1 MRTEDELAGAL
12 RVAAERA
19 PDEGDLLA
27 GVATLRR
34 RRTRR
39 RIRMLAAATAV
50 VVLGMGVRSVVLP
63 GGGEV
68 EVATTPSPTAALG
81 MNAVPVD
88 RLWPTAV
95 LTVPATNA
103 DGMRYQPITGISAT
117 EVLLLAASV
126 EEGTRIELYDAA
138 TKRARVVAE
147 VPMKPTDVPPTVT
160 ADGENVA
167 WMSYGRK
174 NGVSVRRIWTAPL
187 SGGKARLVTTI
198 SGPRADIDSLAING
212 DRIFWSERRG
222 DVWGVPLSGGASERI
237 PAGRGL
243 RLLRWPWASDAPAG
257 PDDSVRSQ
265 SKIVDL
271 ASGYTIEVV
280 APPGTRG
287 LRCGPFWCLG
297 HDETGSFLQR
307 IDGSSMRR
315 LDDRGSWGRLA
326 MAPVFNRF
334 AVSDDGI
341 YDIATGR
348 VAATEGR
355 WTALSAG
362 QPTIVY
368 WEGGRDTLRVLNLAA
383 VPSAQ

>member
-1 MRTEDELAGAL
+1 MRTEDELTGAL
-12 RVAAERA
+12 RAAAERA
-19 PDEGDLLA
+19 PGEGDLLS
-27 GVATLRR
+27 GVETLRR

-39 RIRMLAAATAV
+39 RVRMLAAASAV
-50 VVLGMGVRSVVLP
+50 VVLGMAVRSVVP
-63 GGGEV
+63 SGGGEV
-68 EVATTPSPTAALG
+68 EVATTPNPTATLG
-81 MNAVPVD
+81 MNAVPAD
-88 RLWPTAV
+88 GLWPTAV
-95 LTVPATNA
+95 LTVPTTNA

-117 EVLLLAASV
+117 EVLLLAASL

-138 TKRARVVAE
+138 TKRARVVTE
-147 VPMKPTDVPPTVT
+147 VPMKPTAVPPIVT

-167 WMSYGRK
+167 WISYGRK
-174 NGVSVRRIWTAPL
+174 NGVSVRGIWTAPL
-187 SGGKARLVTTI
+187 SGGKARLITTI
-198 SGPRADIDSLAING
+198 SGRRADIDSLAVNG
-212 DRIFWSERRG
+212 DRVFWSERRG

-265 SKIVDL
+265 SRVVDL
-271 ASGYTIEVV
+271 TNGSTIEVV
-280 APPGTRG
+280 TPSGARG

-307 IDGSSMRR
+307 IDGSSIRR

-326 MAPVFNRF
+326 MAPVLNRF

-341 YDIATGR
+341 YDIATGQW
-348 VAATEGR
+348 VATEGR

-368 WEGGRDTLRVLNLAA
+368 
-383 VPSAQ
+383 